1 MHCFPSD
8 CDTGCT
14 YMCLRPKP
22 VIQQLVP
29 ETVPKTPTHSTPAA
43 FPVLVCLSSK
53 LQTPIICL
61 FVKLLEVGSMLT
73 RWFRRDPESDH
84 YSRVWYK
91 TNTNGNTNTI
101 TISNTNTNICV
112 SVCNVVREETPAVCG
127 ENTNTG

>member
-14 YMCLRPKP
+14 LIYNICVSDQNQSFSNWCQRPFLKRQL
-22 VIQQLVP
+22 IQPQP
-29 ETVPKTPTHSTPAA
+29 PFQSWFA
-43 FPVLVCLSSK
+43 FQASFKHRLS
-53 LQTPIICL
+53 

-84 YSRVWYK
+84 YSRVWFK
-91 TNTNGNTNTI
+91 TNTNRN
-101 TISNTNTNICV
+101 TISNRNTNICV

>member
-1 MHCFPSD
+1 MRCFPSD

-53 LQTPIICL
+53 LQTPIIICKTTRGWL
-61 FVKLLEVGSMLT
+61 DGSAEILNRT
-73 RWFRRDPESDH
+73 IIPVCGLRRIQIEIQSQ
-84 YSRVWYK
+84 
-91 TNTNGNTNTI
+91 I
-101 TISNTNTNICV
+101 EIQISVYYIKV
-112 SVCNVVREETPAVCG
+112 SVM
-127 ENTNTG
+127 

>member
-53 LQTPIICL
+53 LQHRL
-61 FVKLLEVGSMLT
+61 SFVKPLEVGSMLT

-84 YSRVWYK
+84 YSRVWFK
-91 TNTNGNTNTI
+91 TNTNRN
-101 TISNTNTNICV
+101 TISNRNTNICV

>member
-1 MHCFPSD
+1 MRCFPTD
-8 CDTGCT
+8 CGTGCT

-29 ETVPKTPTHSTPAA
+29 ETVPKTPTHSTPLA

-53 LQTPIICL
+53 LQPPIICL

-84 YSRVWYK
+84 YSRVWFK
-91 TNTNGNTNTI
+91 TNTNRN
-101 TISNTNTNICV
+101 TISNRNTNICV